1 MEKKISPRKKYKD
14 AGTGKGNWLL
24 AYLLCCVLSAN
35 LLCGCGLTET
45 DTKKV
50 KDVEY
55 QILGEKD
62 IPQEFLGIIEEKK
75 QTGFKLTYTDEESL
89 YIAIGYGTQETGGY
103 SISVRDLYLQK
114 GSICLET
121 QSMGPSGDE
130 AVSGTPSCPYLVL
143 RLLYREEPVV
153 FL

>member
-103 SISVRDLYLQK
+103 SIAVNALYLTSNSIVIDTELLGPAK
-114 GSICLET
+114 GENPAPETSYPYVVVKTENLEN
-121 QSMGPSGDE
+121 
-130 AVSGTPSCPYLVL
+130 
-143 RLLYREEPVV
+143 PVI
-153 FL
+153 FQ

>member
-62 IPQEFLGIIEEKK
+62 SPQEFLGIIEEKK

-103 SISVRDLYLQK
+103 SIAVNDCYLTKNALYFGTTLIGPMK
-114 GSICLET
+114 GEKINQVKSY
-121 QSMGPSGDE
+121 
-130 AVSGTPSCPYLVL
+130 PYIVVQTKNW
-143 RLLYREEPVV
+143 EKNVV
-153 FL
+153 FE